1 MNNYKTEFKN
11 CLILLMGFPG
21 VGKRT
26 IGEALARKTNARFT
40 GNHDLYDP
48 FLKLFGD
55 DYQAMW
61 NLTAEMWEKLN
72 AVQDVY
78 LSSISDVCNKEC
90 SFIFT
95 EMMFDKDQYH
105 QIFYN
110 KVLDVVKKRNAHFFP
125 VRLICDEDELA
136 KRVASDDR
144 KQFSNFKTRDTEL
157 SRKRSRDEQA
167 FYSHHENEITIDNT
181 HLSADIVAEKIIE
194 HIKKYI
200 PTT

>member
-1 MNNYKTEFKN
+1 MMSNQKIQLQNSFV
-11 CLILLMGFPG
+11 LLMGFPG
-21 VGKRT
+21 AGKRT
-26 IGEALARKTNARFT
+26 IGEALTRKTNARFT

-61 NLTAEMWEKLN
+61 NLTPAMWEKLN
-72 AVQDVY
+72 AVQDLY
-78 LSSISDVCNKEC
+78 LSTIADVCAHDD
-90 SFIFT
+90 SFIFS

-125 VRLICDEDELA
+125 VRLICDEDELVT
-136 KRVASDDR
+136 RVASDDR

-157 SRKRSRDEQA
+157 SRKRSHDEKV

-181 HLSADIVAEKIIE
+181 NLSADSVADKIIE
-194 HIKKYI
+194 LIQKRK
-200 PTT
+200 